1 MGPLVSVIVPVYNV
15 EEYLHRCIDSLINQ
29 SYLNLEIILVD
40 DGSSDRSSSICD
52 EYAAK
57 DNRIRVVHKEN
68 GGQSSARNVAMDIMC
83 GKYVVFVD
91 SDDYISCNMIEK
103 FIDSSLRHNVDVVVA
118 DYTIIGN
125 FPKKTKEVNKDYC
138 ATGIDIAKAIIRD
151 EYPKNFAWGKLY
163 KSYLFDDV
171 RFPEGRIYEDTATIY
186 KVVAKSSLVYCLS
199 DSLYFYEM
207 GRPNNTT
214 SELISIKALRS
225 YKDGMINCVE
235 RISFFE
241 QHPEF
246 QDMKPIVKEHICRW
260 ALLAMQVAAVVS
272 LKCTVE
278 TLEMVKLRLSE
289 AKIKPYTFALR
300 LAFVSPLLYYWFE
313 KFMKCVRRFK

>member
-40 DGSSDRSSSICD
+40 DGSTDRSSSICD

>member
-1 MGPLVSVIVPVYNV
+1 
-15 EEYLHRCIDSLINQ
+15 
-29 SYLNLEIILVD
+29 
-40 DGSSDRSSSICD
+40 
-52 EYAAK
+52 
-57 DNRIRVVHKEN
+57 
-68 GGQSSARNVAMDIMC
+68 MC
-83 GKYVVFVD
+83 GEYVVFVD
-91 SDDYISCNMIEK
+91 SDDYVSCSMIEK
-103 FIDSSLRHNVDVVVA
+103 FIDSSLRYKADVVVA
-118 DYTIIGN
+118 NYTIVGN
-125 FPKKTKEVNKDYC
+125 YQTKAKAKEIEKDYC

-163 KSYLFDDV
+163 KSYLFNNM
-171 RFPEGRIYEDTATIY
+171 RFPEGRLYEDVPTIY
-186 KVVAKSSLVYCLS
+186 KVVAKSNFVYCLS
-199 DSLYFYEM
+199 ESLYFYEM
-207 GRPNNTT
+207 GRPNNIT
-214 SELISIKALRS
+214 SELTSTKAIKS

-289 AKIKPYTFALR
+289 AKIRPYTFALR